1 MYSRFTERARQ
12 VIAFARHEAIR
23 LNHDYIGSEHILLG
37 LLREG
42 EGIAA
47 NVLKQFGLEFGR
59 LRAEIEKA
67 VDPGKDAPTS
77 PGDLPLT
84 PRSKKVLELAVEEAR
99 KLDHNYVGTEH
110 LLLGLMREGEGVA
123 STLLQ
128 RAGLELDAVRK
139 STLAMVGGGEVS
151 GQKQD
156 GKADRSKTP
165 ALDTFGRDLN
175 QLAREGKLDP
185 VIGRQDEI
193 ERVIQ
198 TLSRRTK
205 NNPVLV
211 GEAGVGK
218 TAIVEGLAQKI
229 TTGDVP
235 EPLLNKR
242 IIALDLGAL
251 VAGTKY
257 RGQFE
262 ERLKAVMD
270 EIKKSDD
277 VILFVDE
284 LHNLSGAGA
293 AEGAIDA
300 SSMLKP
306 ALARGEIRCI
316 GATTFDDYRKYIEKD
331 RALERRFQ
339 CVVVDPPSVEETLE
353 ILKGLRDKYEAHH
366 CVEIS
371 DEALLVAS
379 KLADQYVSDRFLP
392 DKAIDLIDEAGSRI
406 RLRVSMMPKDLK
418 VIEEEIK
425 QVTQEKESAIQMQEY
440 EKAAQFRDTEKK
452 LKFKLEEEK
461 KKWEENRDRVR
472 VVVSG
477 EDIAYVVSKWTG
489 IPVAQMEE
497 KESER
502 LLKMEETLHKRIV
515 GQDEAVRAVTKAIL
529 RSRSG
534 IKDPRRPAGCFFFL
548 GPTGVGKTELAKA
561 LCEFLFGDEE
571 VLVRIDMSEYMERFA
586 VSRLMGAPPG
596 YVGYEEGGQLTEKV
610 RRKPY
615 CIVLLDEIEKA
626 HTDVFNI
633 LLQVME
639 DGRLTDS
646 LGRTVNFRN
655 TVLIMTSNVGTRM
668 VEKGGKMG
676 FDSRVEGQDYLK
688 MKEEV
693 VSELKR
699 TFNPEFLNRVD
710 DVIVFHRLSR
720 EHLTNIVGFLVRQ
733 VSDRLVGRGMSIRL
747 EEEALDFL
755 IDIGS
760 DPNYGARPLRRA
772 IQHHIEDPLAEEILK
787 GSYQAGDVIH
797 IIRGEGRLLFQK
809 EPALSL
815 K

>member
-12 VIAFARHEAIR
+12 VIAFARQEAIR

-47 NVLKQFGLEFGR
+47 NVLRQFGLNFDK
-59 LRAEIEKA
+59 LRGEIEKA
-67 VDPGKDAPTS
+67 VDPGKADPS
-77 PGDLPLT
+77 SMGELPLT

-110 LLLGLMREGEGVA
+110 LLLGLLREGEGVA

-128 RAGLELDAVRK
+128 RAGLELEAVRK
-139 STLAMVGGGEVS
+139 ATLAMVGGGDVA
-151 GQKQD
+151 GQKSEGKQD
-156 GKADRSKTP
+156 KGKTP
-165 ALDTFGRDLN
+165 ALDTFGRDLT
-175 QLAREGKLDP
+175 QLAREEKLDP

-218 TAIVEGLAQKI
+218 TAIVEGLTQKI
-229 TTGDVP
+229 VTGDVP
-235 EPLLNKR
+235 EPLSDKR

-270 EIKKSDD
+270 EIRKSDD

-316 GATTFDDYRKYIEKD
+316 GATTFDEYRKYIEKD

-339 CVVVDPPSVEETLE
+339 CVIVDPPSMEETLK

-366 CVEIS
+366 RVEIS
-371 DEALLVAS
+371 DEALQAAA

-406 RLRVSMMPKDLK
+406 RLQVSMMPKELK
-418 VIEEEIK
+418 ALDEQIK
-425 QVTQEKESAIQMQEY
+425 QVTQEKEAAIQMQEY
-440 EKAAQFRDTEKK
+440 EKAAQFRDREKK
-452 LKFKLEEEK
+452 LKIRLEEEK
-461 KKWEENRDRVR
+461 KIWEENRERSKA
-472 VVVSG
+472 VVTG

-502 LLKMEETLHKRIV
+502 LLKMEDSLHKRIV

-534 IKDPRRPAGCFFFL
+534 VKDPRRPAGCFFFL

-561 LCEFLFGDEE
+561 LAEFLFGDEE
-571 VLVRIDMSEYMERFA
+571 ALVRIDMSEYMERFA

-596 YVGYEEGGQLTEKV
+596 YVGHEEGGQLTERV

-615 CIVLLDEIEKA
+615 CVVLLDEIEKA
-626 HTDVFNI
+626 HPDVFNI

-655 TVLIMTSNVGTRM
+655 TVLIMTSNVGTRV
-668 VEKGGKMG
+668 VEKGGRMG
-676 FDSRVEGQDYLK
+676 FDARSEGQDYEK

-693 VSELKR
+693 ITELKR
-699 TFNPEFLNRVD
+699 SFNPEFLNRVD
-710 DVIVFHRLSR
+710 DVIVFHRLNR
-720 EHLTNIVGFLVRQ
+720 EHLTDIVGILVGQ
-733 VSDRLVGRGMSIRL
+733 VSDRLVGRGLSIKL
-747 EEEALDFL
+747 EDEALDLL

-787 GSYQAGDVIH
+787 GIYQPGDVINILREEDKLVFH
-797 IIRGEGRLLFQK
+797 R
-809 EPALSL
+809 EPALSPQ
-815 K
+815 